1 MLLICLTALELGFQY
16 ALVAMA
22 LFLSYRILDIA
33 DLTTD
38 GGFVLGAA
46 VSVTVTAAG
55 HPFLAIPAAMLAGA
69 CAGFVT
75 AFLQTRL
82 GVPSI
87 LAGIITNTGL
97 YTVNLMVMGW
107 RSNASLLGTD
117 TIFLKFRALGLFGS
131 WSNVALSAAITVL
144 AGLLLYLFLGTRL
157 GLSIRAT
164 GDNRDMVRASS
175 VNPTFT
181 VTVGLCISN
190 ALNSLSGAVVDQ
202 AQRAADINSG
212 TGIVV
217 IGLACLIIGET
228 VLGRRSVLKGVI
240 AVMVGSVIYRFIYA
254 IALYTRVVPVEGL
267 KLLTAAV
274 VGLSIAAPTIRN
286 WIGLESRKLKMR
298 RQRAGKEGEGNA

>member
-1 MLLICLTALELGFQY
+1 MLYIVQTALELGFLY

-22 LFLSYRILDIA
+22 LFLSYRVLDIA

-46 VSVTVTAAG
+46 VSVTVAAAG
-55 HPFLAIPAAMLAGA
+55 HPFLAIPAAMAAGA
-69 CAGFVT
+69 AAGFVT

-87 LAGIITNTGL
+87 LAGIVTNTGL
-97 YTVNLMVMGW
+97 YTVNLMAMGW
-107 RSNASLLGTD
+107 KSNVSLLKTD
-117 TIFLKFRALGLFGS
+117 TLFTLFRDLGIFGT
-131 WSNVALSAAITVL
+131 WSDTVL
-144 AGLLLYLFLGTRL
+144 AAAVTILMAVLLVLFLGTRL

-181 VTVGLCISN
+181 IAVGLCISN
-190 ALNSLSGAVVDQ
+190 ALTALSGAMVGQ
-202 AQRAADINSG
+202 YQKTADINSG

-228 VLGRRSVLKGVI
+228 VLGRRSIIKGAVAVI
-240 AVMVGSVIYRFIYA
+240 VGSVIYRLIYA
-254 IALYTRVVPVEGL
+254 IVLYTKIVPVEGL
-267 KLLTAAV
+267 KLLTAV
-274 VGLSIAAPTIRN
+274 IVGLAIAFPTIKKWFAFQKRKAAARKG
-286 WIGLESRKLKMR
+286 GL
-298 RQRAGKEGEGNA
+298 